1 MKKTSQSMIA
11 VIALLA
17 ALSLMFA
24 ACAGGNH
31 AADKEPTTPTQTA
44 EITEKNNDE
53 AKDEGSTAET
63 TVNNGNIQESPNNG
77 TGNSSKPSTSNPTPT
92 TPAPNPTPTSPSN
105 PPVNNQPQNPST
117 PSNPPVNNEHQH
129 NYVTTTETV
138 HHDAVYN
145 EVKHE
150 AEYKDVWV
158 VDKEAKPDTIIQIP
172 IYGERQV
179 FSVTDLRTDET
190 FNFYTQDAAYW
201 AKCEEIGAGNYITG
215 YCIEEYVIGYEDFNC
230 HDGTPEQ
237 GHWENQ
243 LVKAAWTEKVLVK
256 AAWDETITKSV
267 CSICGK
273 QK

>member
-1 MKKTSQSMIA
+1 MKKNSQSMIA

-17 ALSLMFA
+17 ALSLTFA

-31 AADKEPTTPTQTA
+31 AADKESTTPTQTA
-44 EITEKNNDE
+44 DITEKNNDE
-53 AKDEGSTAET
+53 TKGEGSTAET

-77 TGNSSKPSTSNPTPT
+77 TGNSNKPSTPNPTPT
-92 TPAPNPTPTSPSN
+92 TPTPTPTSPSN
-105 PPVNNQPQNPST
+105 PPANNQPQNPST
-117 PSNPPVNNEHQH
+117 PSNPPVNNNEHQH

-150 AEYKDVWV
+150 AEYENVWV
-158 VDKEAKPDTIIQIP
+158 VDKEAKPDTITQEP
-172 IYGERQV
+172 IYGEREV
-179 FSVTDLRTDET
+179 FSLTDRRTDET
-190 FNFYTQDAAYW
+190 FHFYAQDAAYW
-201 AKCEEIGAGNYITG
+201 AKRAEIGAGNCITG
-215 YCIEEYVIGYEDFNC
+215 YCIEEYVIGYQEVNW
-230 HDGTPEQ
+230 HDGYPEQ

-243 LVKAAWTEKVLVK
+243 LVKAAWTENVLVK